1 MIIGCSWRRYEI
13 VNIKVGA
20 IDKTELTKYL
30 TDSYFWWWLEC
41 VFTILRGA
49 CEYFIV
55 RLRKETTIEDINIQV
70 RREKVIMADCLR
82 NFVDSMIAYS
92 QTTMVD
98 PKERLTRK
106 SIGKLG
112 VVSAVLGIYVH
123 WP

>member
-1 MIIGCSWRRYEI
+1 
-13 VNIKVGA
+13 
-20 IDKTELTKYL
+20 
-30 TDSYFWWWLEC
+30 
-41 VFTILRGA
+41 
-49 CEYFIV
+49 
-55 RLRKETTIEDINIQV
+55 
-70 RREKVIMADCLR
+70 VIMADCLR